1 MTRFIADVHTHH
13 ATPSYPAVEPR
24 NASTALVRRWSAIA
38 RRVADVEDLL
48 QESGTAGIDLRVLS
62 APPAMLAPPGGDG
75 LAPDDQRR
83 VNDALALTVAAH
95 PARLSGL
102 GTVDAFGGDGP
113 AAEVERCVREL
124 GLSGIVVDC
133 AADGR
138 LISDPSARPAL
149 AAAAELGA
157 PVFVHPV
164 SIDSLTREFAGL
176 GRLGTSLARGSVNA
190 AALLSLLHDDVWS
203 DLPDL
208 RVVFPMLGVAGLA
221 LAASTDE
228 GAIISAQAPSGS
240 RAHVYVDTMGFA
252 APAVRLA
259 VALLGADHVLV
270 GSDWPI
276 GERSASRDRV
286 DRLLDDAGLDDD
298 AARLVA
304 GENARRL
311 FGVDRES

>member
-13 ATPSYPAVEPR
+13 ATPSYPAVEPH
-24 NASTALVRRWSAIA
+24 NASTALVRRWDAIA

-48 QESGTAGIDLRVLS
+48 QESGAAGIDLRVLS
-62 APPAMLAPPGGDG
+62 APPAMLAPPGTR
-75 LAPDDQRR
+75 LAPDDQCR
-83 VNDALALTVAAH
+83 VNEALALSVAAH

-102 GTVDAFGGDGP
+102 GTVDAFGGDGA

-124 GLSGIVVDC
+124 GLPGVVVDC

-138 LISDPSARPAL
+138 LISHPSARPAL

-164 SIDSLTREFAGL
+164 SVDSLTREFAPL

-190 AALLSLLHDDVWS
+190 AALLSLLHDDVWAE
-203 DLPDL
+203 LPDL
-208 RVVFPMLGVAGLA
+208 QVVFPMLGVAGLA
-221 LAASTDE
+221 LAAATDE
-228 GAIISAQAPSGS
+228 GAIISAQAPRGS
-240 RAHVYVDTMGFA
+240 RAHVYADTMGFA

-276 GERSASRDRV
+276 GERSASRERV
-286 DRLLDDAGLDDD
+286 DRLLDEAGLDED

-311 FGVDRES
+311 FRIDHAS